1 MKKLLR
7 LFLLNF
13 CFIGLSIANSENTDN
28 AKDIT
33 VENISTIAGC
43 TEVSKIAAETMKYR
57 QDGLSVAEVFAIN
70 DKRQNKILETFLIGK
85 LNNGDFE
92 DLIDLIA
99 SGAYSEKWTRDI
111 DAFSQENTILDF
123 SNEFFLD
130 CYNQFKNK

>member
-33 VENISTIAGC
+33 IKNISTIAGC
-43 TEVSKIAAETMKYR
+43 TEVSKIAAETMKNR
-57 QDGLSVAEVFAIN
+57 QGGLSVAEVFAIN

>member
-28 AKDIT
+28 VKDIT
-33 VENISTIAGC
+33 IKNISTIAGC

-99 SGAYSEKWTRDI
+99 SGAYSEKWRRDI

>member
-33 VENISTIAGC
+33 IKNISVIAGC
-43 TEVSKIAAETMKYR
+43 TEVSKIAKETMKYR
-57 QDGLSVAEVFAIN
+57 QSGLSVAEVFVIN
-70 DKRQNKILETFLIGK
+70 DKRQNKVLEAFLIGK

-99 SGAYSEKWTRDI
+99 SGAYSDKWTRNI

>member
-13 CFIGLSIANSENTDN
+13 CFIGLSIANSENTDI
-28 AKDIT
+28 AKDNAT
-33 VENISTIAGC
+33 KNISVIAGC
-43 TEVSKIAAETMKYR
+43 TEVSKIAEETMKYR
-57 QDGLSVAEVFAIN
+57 QSGLSVAEVFAIN
-70 DKRQNKILETFLIGK
+70 DKRQNKVLEAFLIGK

-99 SGAYSEKWTRDI
+99 SGAYSDKWTRNI

-130 CYNQFKNK
+130 CHNQFKDK

>member
-33 VENISTIAGC
+33 TKNISTIAGC
-43 TEVSKIAAETMKYR
+43 TEVSKIAAETMKNR
-57 QDGLSVAEVFAIN
+57 QGGLSVAEVFAIN

>member
-7 LFLLNF
+7 LFLLSF

-33 VENISTIAGC
+33 IKNISTIAGC
-43 TEVSKIAAETMKYR
+43 TEVSKIAAETMKNR
-57 QDGLSVAEVFAIN
+57 QGGLSVAEVFAIN

>member
-33 VENISTIAGC
+33 IKNISTIAGC

>member
-1 MKKLLR
+1 
-7 LFLLNF
+7 
-13 CFIGLSIANSENTDN
+13 
-28 AKDIT
+28 
-33 VENISTIAGC
+33 
-43 TEVSKIAAETMKYR
+43 MKYR
-57 QDGLSVAEVFAIN
+57 QSGLSVAEVFAIN
-70 DKRQNKILETFLIGK
+70 DKRQNKVLEAFLIGK

-99 SGAYSEKWTRDI
+99 SGAYSDKWTRNI

>member
-28 AKDIT
+28 AEDIT
-33 VENISTIAGC
+33 IKNISTIAGC

>member
-33 VENISTIAGC
+33 TKNISTIVGC

-57 QDGLSVAEVFAIN
+57 QGGLSVAEVFAIN

-99 SGAYSEKWTRDI
+99 SGAYSDKWVRDI